1 MKNKLFYIIT
11 TAVTVLLCFSGCTES
26 SSTESRF
33 DKRALEDTETT
44 TATAKS
50 ETTVTT
56 FTPLQTFARFADMDK
71 SDTEVSPTEA
81 KKSENKKTTAVIEKD
96 STDWFENNKLFDM
109 EMQLEETDKP
119 ATTRFRFWEEPTVTI
134 TSSVTQTTEA
144 AVETQITMIT
154 RSPMEFCPGE

>member
-26 SSTESRF
+26 SSTESRN
-33 DKRALEDTETT
+33 DKRALEDAETT
-44 TATAKS
+44 AAAVS

-71 SDTEVSPTEA
+71 SDTEVSHTEE
-81 KKSENKKTTAVIEKD
+81 KKSENKKTTAVTEKD
-96 STDWFENNKLFDM
+96 NTDWFENNKLFDM
-109 EMQLEETDKP
+109 KMQLEEPSEP
-119 ATTRFRFWEEPTVTI
+119 ATTRFRFWEEPAVTI
-134 TSSVTQTTEA
+134 TSSVTQTPEA